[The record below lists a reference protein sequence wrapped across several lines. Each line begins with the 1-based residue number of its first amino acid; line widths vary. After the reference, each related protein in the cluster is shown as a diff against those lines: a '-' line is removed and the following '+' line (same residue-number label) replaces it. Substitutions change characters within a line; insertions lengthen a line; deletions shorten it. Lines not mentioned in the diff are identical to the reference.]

1 MEEGVLKTGLKE
13 WARYCQ
19 LETSQGEVCQAEGQ
33 LDRDTEAGK
42 SAVGLAVGSCYDVR
56 LESKRRGWSGRSEPA
71 PEEAPWH
78 GSDNQEG
85 ATDGS
90 RARD

>member
-1 MEEGVLKTGLKE
+1 MEEGALKTGLKE
-13 WARYCQ
+13 WARFCQ
-19 LETSQGEVCQAEGQ
+19 LETSKGEVCQAEGQ
-33 LDRDTEAGK
+33 LDRDTEAVK
-42 SAVGLAVGSCYDVR
+42 SAVGSRYNVR
-56 LESKRRGWSGRSEPA
+56 MESKRRGWSGRSEPA

-90 RARD
+90 